1 MPSLVV
7 LPGLWS
13 VLVCI
18 EGMRVDMPI
27 EHNSSLTK
35 PSQEAHIC
43 DREHRG
49 VQCVLAPISWP
60 VFQHLYAQTVMNAD
74 LAKIHGI
81 EHGQDLVAA
90 AWEDYKVRCPDGW
103 PAEGVLQPCHT
114 FPPANV
120 GGMRLGQ
127 PPDCIS
133 AERTGG
139 RVAWASIADE
149 GKVLGEVCT
158 TFQVVKVDAAK
169 RIGKL
174 QDTKSNLCL
183 AELLDLDLDEPDFE
197 TVDCEGPRKDIQWQ
211 LTSAGWCLIQAGGVT
226 THCLGMA

>member
-7 LPGLWS
+7 LPGLWSSFEREKTPQSVGVVACCLVRS

-49 VQCVLAPISWP
+49 AHCLHKLQKTPHPTCCGDVL
-60 VFQHLYAQTVMNAD
+60 QTKAQTVMNAD

-90 AWEDYKVRCPDGW
+90 AWEDYKASLLPDV
-103 PAEGVLQPCHT
+103 PNQ
-114 FPPANV
+114 
-120 GGMRLGQ
+120 
-127 PPDCIS
+127 
-133 AERTGG
+133 
-139 RVAWASIADE
+139 
-149 GKVLGEVCT
+149 
-158 TFQVVKVDAAK
+158 
-169 RIGKL
+169 
-174 QDTKSNLCL
+174 L
-183 AELLDLDLDEPDFE
+183 A
-197 TVDCEGPRKDIQWQ
+197 
-211 LTSAGWCLIQAGGVT
+211 
-226 THCLGMA
+226 